1 MGAGLQNAETGKP
14 AKQQTGGS
22 LAFIRFIPE
31 DRRYRYIL
39 NNHQKEEKDVK
50 K

>member
-1 MGAGLQNAETGKP
+1 MKQAGAIEPTTPRVSGHRETKRMGWCI
-14 AKQQTGGS
+14 S
-22 LAFIRFIPE
+22 
-31 DRRYRYIL
+31 